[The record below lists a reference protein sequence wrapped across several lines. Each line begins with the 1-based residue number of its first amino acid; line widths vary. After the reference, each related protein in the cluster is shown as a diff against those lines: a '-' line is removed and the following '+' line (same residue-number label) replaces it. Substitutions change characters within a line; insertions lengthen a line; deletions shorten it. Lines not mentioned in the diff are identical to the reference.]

1 MISLRQAKLTD
12 AIPATLAAQ
21 PWAQALAYAEWRM
34 RGLLLEYAQDSQ
46 IYTALDTC
54 PEMVLDA
61 LAVSWKV
68 DWYDTTYPVE
78 IKRSIIRS
86 CMAVR
91 RYMGTAWSAKKALS
105 DVWPD
110 SGIEEWFDYGGE
122 PGRFRVVCNVT
133 DPTVT
138 AQVEV
143 IENNVML
150 YKRESAHLDSISFMV
165 RHGIQIGAVYEAYK
179 YDVPRCGMIRC
190 GTWPRRATLG
200 RTEGAGL
207 VLTPAADA
215 FAAEVPLCGTT
226 ALPCHAG
233 PHRGCHAGRGA
244 CGGCLPCREPGG
256 GRGRQERH
264 GAAHCDDWLCR
275 TERHRDRPGSGRIQ
289 SYPGT
294 KRPTA
299 LRIYRGEKIVTGKE
313 G

>member
-91 RYMGTAWSAKKALS
+91 RCMGTAWSAKKALS

-179 YDVPRCGMIRC
+179 YDVPRCGMTRC
-190 GTWPRRATLG
+190 G
-200 RTEGAGL
+200 
-207 VLTPAADA
+207 
-215 FAAEVPLCGTT
+215 T

-233 PHRGCHAGRGA
+233 PHRGCRTGRGA
-244 CGGCLPCREPGG
+244 CGGCLPCRKPGG
-256 GRGRQERH
+256 GCGRQERH
-264 GAAHCDDWLCR
+264 GAAHCNDWLCR
-275 TERHRDRPGSGRIQ
+275 TERRRDRPGSGRLQ
-289 SYPGT
+289 GYPGT

-313 G
+313 GQEDGIFYRGFPERETG

>member
-78 IKRSIIRS
+78 IKRSIIKNS
-86 CMAVR
+86 MAVR
-91 RYMGTAWSAKKALS
+91 RYMGTAWSAKKALG

-110 SGIEEWFDYGGE
+110 SDIEEWFDYGGE

-138 AQVEV
+138 AQVET

-150 YKRESAHLDSISFMV
+150 YKRESAHLDSIGFMV
-165 RHGIQIGAVYEAYK
+165 RHGIQIGTVYEAYK

-207 VLTPAADA
+207 VLTPAAGAYLATNPEAGAGDRSGTVPRTA
-215 FAAEVPLCGTT
+215 TIGYAGQSGAKIAPEVGAYKVTPVRSGQRRCGHTVVKK
-226 ALPCHAG
+226 
-233 PHRGCHAGRGA
+233 
-244 CGGCLPCREPGG
+244 
-256 GRGRQERH
+256 
-264 GAAHCDDWLCR
+264 
-275 TERHRDRPGSGRIQ
+275 S
-289 SYPGT
+289 
-294 KRPTA
+294 
-299 LRIYRGEKIVTGKE
+299 
-313 G
+313 

>member
-78 IKRSIIRS
+78 IKRSIIKNS
-86 CMAVR
+86 MAVR
-91 RYMGTAWSAKKALS
+91 RYMGTAWSAKKALG

-110 SGIEEWFDYGGE
+110 SDIEEWFDYGGE

-138 AQVEV
+138 AQVET

-190 GTWPRRATLG
+190 CAQNWSVFWA
-200 RTEGAGL
+200 RTA
-207 VLTPAADA
+207 
-215 FAAEVPLCGTT
+215 
-226 ALPCHAG
+226 
-233 PHRGCHAGRGA
+233 
-244 CGGCLPCREPGG
+244 
-256 GRGRQERH
+256 
-264 GAAHCDDWLCR
+264 
-275 TERHRDRPGSGRIQ
+275 
-289 SYPGT
+289 
-294 KRPTA
+294 
-299 LRIYRGEKIVTGKE
+299 
-313 G
+313 

>member
-138 AQVEV
+138 AQVET

-200 RTEGAGL
+200 RTEGAAL
-207 VLTPAADA
+207 AVEPAAGAYLATNPEAGAGDRSGTVPRITTIGYA
-215 FAAEVPLCGTT
+215 GQSGTEIAPEVGAYKVTPVRSGQRRCGYTVVKK
-226 ALPCHAG
+226 
-233 PHRGCHAGRGA
+233 
-244 CGGCLPCREPGG
+244 
-256 GRGRQERH
+256 
-264 GAAHCDDWLCR
+264 
-275 TERHRDRPGSGRIQ
+275 S
-289 SYPGT
+289 
-294 KRPTA
+294 
-299 LRIYRGEKIVTGKE
+299 
-313 G
+313 

>member
-179 YDVPRCGMIRC
+179 YDAPRCGMIRC

-207 VLTPAADA
+207 VLTSVADA
-215 FAAEVPLCGTT
+215 FAAEIPLCGT
-226 ALPCHAG
+226 LPYRATLG
-233 PHRGCHAGRGA
+233 
-244 CGGCLPCREPGG
+244 
-256 GRGRQERH
+256 
-264 GAAHCDDWLCR
+264 R
-275 TERHRDRPGSGRIQ
+275 TENAALAVEPAADAYLATNPEAGAGDRSGTVPRIATIGYAGQ
-289 SYPGT
+289 SGAQIAPEVGAYN
-294 KRPTA
+294 
-299 LRIYRGEKIVTGKE
+299 VTPVRSGQRRCGHTVVKKS
-313 G
+313 

>member
-78 IKRSIIRS
+78 IKRSIIKNS
-86 CMAVR
+86 MAVR
-91 RYMGTAWSAKKALS
+91 RYMGTAWSAKKALG

-110 SGIEEWFDYGGE
+110 SDIEEWFGYGGE

-138 AQVEV
+138 AQVET

-165 RHGIQIGAVYEAYK
+165 RHGIRIGAVYEAYK

-190 GTWPRRATLG
+190 GTWPHRATLG
-200 RTEGAGL
+200 RTEGAAL
-207 VLTPAADA
+207 AVKPAAGA
-215 FAAEVPLCGTT
+215 YLAANPEAGAGDRSGTVPRTATIGYAGQSGAQIAPEVGAYKVTPVRSGQRRCGHTVVKK
-226 ALPCHAG
+226 
-233 PHRGCHAGRGA
+233 
-244 CGGCLPCREPGG
+244 
-256 GRGRQERH
+256 
-264 GAAHCDDWLCR
+264 
-275 TERHRDRPGSGRIQ
+275 S
-289 SYPGT
+289 
-294 KRPTA
+294 
-299 LRIYRGEKIVTGKE
+299 
-313 G
+313 

>member
-1 MISLRQAKLTD
+1 MISLRDARLTD
-12 AIPATLAAQ
+12 AIPAALAKQ

-46 IYTALDTC
+46 IYTALDSC
-54 PEMVLDA
+54 PEYVLDA

-78 IKRSIIRS
+78 VKRSIIKN

-110 SGIEEWFDYGGE
+110 SDIEEWFDYGGE

-165 RHGIQIGAVYEAYK
+165 RHGIQIGTVYETYK

-207 VLTPAADA
+207 VVKPAADA
-215 FAAEVPLCGTT
+215 FAAKIPLCGT
-226 ALPCHAG
+226 LPYPATLG
-233 PHRGCHAGRGA
+233 ST
-244 CGGCLPCREPGG
+244 E
-256 GRGRQERH
+256 
-264 GAAHCDDWLCR
+264 GAALAVEPAAGAYLAANPEAGAGDR
-275 TERHRDRPGSGRIQ
+275 SGTVPRIATIGYAGQSGAQIATEVGAYKVTPVRSGQRRCGYTVVKK
-289 SYPGT
+289 S
-294 KRPTA
+294 
-299 LRIYRGEKIVTGKE
+299 
-313 G
+313 

>member
-78 IKRSIIRS
+78 IKRSIIKNS
-86 CMAVR
+86 MAVR
-91 RYMGTAWSAKKALS
+91 RYMGTAWSAKKALG

-110 SGIEEWFDYGGE
+110 SDIEEWFDYGGE
-122 PGRFRVVCNVT
+122 PGRFRVMCNVT

-138 AQVEV
+138 AQVET

-165 RHGIQIGAVYEAYK
+165 RHGIQIGTVYEAYK

-215 FAAEVPLCGTT
+215 FAAEIPLCGT
-226 ALPCHAG
+226 LPYRATLG
-233 PHRGCHAGRGA
+233 
-244 CGGCLPCREPGG
+244 
-256 GRGRQERH
+256 
-264 GAAHCDDWLCR
+264 R
-275 TERHRDRPGSGRIQ
+275 TENA
-289 SYPGT
+289 
-294 KRPTA
+294 A
-299 LRIYRGEKIVTGKE
+299 LAV
-313 G
+313 